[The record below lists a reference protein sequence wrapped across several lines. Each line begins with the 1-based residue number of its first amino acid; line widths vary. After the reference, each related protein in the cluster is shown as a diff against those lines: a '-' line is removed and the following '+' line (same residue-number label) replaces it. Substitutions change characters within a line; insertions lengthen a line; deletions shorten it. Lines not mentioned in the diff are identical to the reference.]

1 MVSAEKGEPEGRTG
15 KRSRG
20 ASPNG
25 HYSDFSDEER
35 ERDGGMR
42 VGRDYQAQVPPI
54 TPLTDRKLDQ
64 YAERALLVWSPTSEI
79 LDLKLEEYISLAKE
93 KYGYN
98 SEQALGML
106 FWHKHDLEKAMVDL
120 SNFTPFPDEWSV
132 EDKVLF
138 EQAFQFHGKSFHR
151 IRQMLPDKSIAA
163 LVRYYYS
170 WKKTRTRSSL
180 MDRQVRRMVT
190 QRGEDSNSD
199 HAETAIAPVQSDSDN
214 EEKHETKDGENSKSL
229 CQNCGINS
237 SQLQATAKGALC
249 TTCASHLKRT
259 GTMRPTTGPIRRD
272 KQTGVA
278 SSGRHKRKP
287 PRGMYLDH
295 EDLVTFSGEPEIQ
308 SDTVLKGMD
317 GEIIALKRL
326 VQKNKQVLN
335 VLSKRVSDG
344 LTSWKPPDNNG
355 RINARW
361 TNEELLIAVQGVRKY
376 GKDFKAI
383 ADVIGTKNEGH
394 VRMFFISYR
403 KRYNLNAVLQEYEE
417 ENGPIPDDEK
427 MDLELSSG
435 SESVTPTGRGSPV
448 MSGSSPQK
456 SNPKMAANATSAA
469 SK

>member
-1 MVSAEKGEPEGRTG
+1 
-15 KRSRG
+15 
-20 ASPNG
+20 
-25 HYSDFSDEER
+25 
-35 ERDGGMR
+35 
-42 VGRDYQAQVPPI
+42 
-54 TPLTDRKLDQ
+54 
-64 YAERALLVWSPTSEI
+64 
-79 LDLKLEEYISLAKE
+79 
-93 KYGYN
+93 
-98 SEQALGML
+98 ML

-199 HAETAIAPVQSDSDN
+199 HAETAIAPIQSDSDN
-214 EEKHETKDGENSKSL
+214 EEKHETKDGDNGKSL

-249 TTCASHLKRT
+249 ATCASHLKRT

-295 EDLVTFSGEPEIQ
+295 EDLVTFSVEPEKQ

-317 GEIIALKRL
+317 GEIVALKRL

-335 VLSKRVSDG
+335 VLTKRVSDG

-417 ENGPIPDDEK
+417 ENGPFPDDEK